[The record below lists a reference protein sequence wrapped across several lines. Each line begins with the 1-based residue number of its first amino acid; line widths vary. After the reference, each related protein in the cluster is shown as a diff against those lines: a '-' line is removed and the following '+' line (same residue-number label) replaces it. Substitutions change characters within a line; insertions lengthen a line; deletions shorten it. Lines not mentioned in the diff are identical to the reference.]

1 MTNTKMICNDELYHY
16 GVLGM
21 KWGVRRAQKKL
32 DRVEK
37 RSKKG
42 NWSSDATE
50 VAKIRTK
57 KVSQMSNAE
66 LNKVNN
72 RKNLERN
79 YSQLNPGAIKKGLAV
94 AGTVAGALGTIA
106 ALHSNG
112 GKVISIG
119 KQVVGKASKGAAS
132 VVTSAA
138 IGIMSKRR

>member
-1 MTNTKMICNDELYHY
+1 MKKKYTDELYHY

-21 KWGVRRAQKKL
+21 KWGTRRAQNKL
-32 DRVEK
+32 NRVDR

-50 VAKIRTK
+50 VAKIKTK
-57 KVSQMSNAE
+57 KVSQMSNTE

-72 RKNLERN
+72 RKNLERD
-79 YSQLNPGAIKKGLAV
+79 YKRLNPGAITKGLAI
-94 AGTVAGALGTIA
+94 AATVAGALGTIS

-112 GKVISIG
+112 NKVMKIG
-119 KQVVGKASKGAAS
+119 KEYANKYRNGAAS

-138 IGIMSKRR
+138 ISVLSRRK